1 MNIAIVGA
9 GIVGVSTA
17 YELARDGHA
26 VTVLEQRGAAAEEAS
41 FASTG
46 ILAPGLLRPW
56 AAPGACGPLPVSV
69 HGASALSSLTSSS
82 GRADQRWLRQWRRRA
97 RSAPPATL
105 MALAQLARYSQ
116 QQLNATAE
124 ALQADPEIR
133 HGGLVVLRSEALV
146 ETLEPT
152 LQLLRDAGMPAQL
165 LSSAEARRLEPGLG
179 EHAPLAAAIRLPEAQ
194 VGNCRLFALMLRQAA
209 QELGVQFA
217 FGTQVQRLHTAPVGV
232 QVAGQAT
239 PLRFDAV
246 VLCAGAAAREL
257 LQPLGLTPPLAT
269 LHGYTVSAP
278 LREDTHGPQGVT
290 TDLQQQISITRLGQ
304 RIRVGGGA
312 ELGSAHQSV
321 HHAPTLERLYRT
333 LNDWFPGTASMSA
346 GVQIWRGSRCMS
358 TDGLPLVGASGQA
371 GLWLNLGHGD
381 SGWALASGCAR
392 ILADQ
397 LAQRAPAIDAT
408 PLACQ
413 RF

>member
-9 GIVGVSTA
+9 GIVGVTTA
-17 YELARDGHA
+17 YELARDGHT

-46 ILAPGLLRPW
+46 ILAPALLRPW

-69 HGASALSSLTSSS
+69 HGHSALSSLASSS

-97 RSAPPATL
+97 RNISLPTL
-105 MALAQLARYSQ
+105 TALAQLARYSQ
-116 QQLNATAE
+116 QQLNTTATT
-124 ALQADPEIR
+124 LQAAPEMR
-133 HGGLVVLRSEALV
+133 SGGLVALRSESMA
-146 ETLEPT
+146 ETLEPI
-152 LQLLRDAGMPAQL
+152 LQLLRDAGLPAQL
-165 LSSAEARRLEPGLG
+165 LSVAEARQREPGLG
-179 EHAPLAAAIRLPEAQ
+179 EHAPLAAAIHLPEAQ
-194 VGNCRLFALMLRQAA
+194 VGNCRLFAHMLRQAA

-217 FGTQVQRLHTAPVGV
+217 FGAQVQRLHTAPVGL
-232 QVAGQAT
+232 QIAGQ
-239 PLRFDAV
+239 PSPQPFDAV

-257 LQPLGLTPPLAT
+257 LQPLGFTPPLAT

-278 LREDTHGPQGVT
+278 LREDAIGPQGVT

-312 ELGSAHQSV
+312 ELGNAHQNV

-358 TDGLPLVGASGQA
+358 ADGLPLVGASGQP

-381 SGWALASGCAR
+381 SGWSLASGCAR

-397 LAQRAPAIDAT
+397 MAQRSPALDAT